1 MALHRRQRN
10 RSSNANKPK
19 SGENSKNSGGSG
31 NSSGNKRNPQQQK
44 RTEFK
49 FQLHDPSRKGGYTYE
64 RLHEA
69 IVIKIQKEFTSGRH
83 IVQSLRNG
91 AKAGPAIPTRDVS
104 TLADAEQKR
113 IQQETHNRKYD
124 AELNYYF
131 TANAEFENNWQ
142 KAYGLIFDSYCSKDM
157 QLALKELPD
166 FDSRVRDDPLELLR
180 EAERLTHVPKKAL
193 YPILALVET
202 LAGLPALRQGEKE
215 GLLNYLERFKSEKNV
230 VRILFGDLIL
240 DTT

>member
-1 MALHRRQRN
+1 MALQRRRRN
-10 RSSNANKPK
+10 RSNNANKPK

-31 NSSGNKRNPQQQK
+31 SSSGNKRNSQQQK

-83 IVQSLRNG
+83 IVQSLRNK

-104 TLADAEQKR
+104 TLTDADQKR
-113 IQQETHNRKYD
+113 IQQETYNRKYD

-142 KAYGLIFDSYCSKDM
+142 KAYGLIFDGYCCIPSQVELQFLSCFLDLM
-157 QLALKELPD
+157 QLSLYLGQ
-166 FDSRVRDDPLELLR
+166 VL
-180 EAERLTHVPKKAL
+180 VPE
-193 YPILALVET
+193 IC
-202 LAGLPALRQGEKE
+202 
-215 GLLNYLERFKSEKNV
+215 S
-230 VRILFGDLIL
+230 
-240 DTT
+240 